1 MCIGQGSQGRLRYTC
16 ESTSENLNDDD
27 IIEFSDLNPLR
38 ARVRSSRNK
47 STASIRDNLT
57 CSFDEEP
64 LSPQP
69 HSRIAKNGLQ
79 SANLTGFKQE
89 NEVLRMTVMNIA
101 LSGMCGVGKSTLLSR
116 FCSNTVTNNLPCSES
131 RHDRSIVSR

>member
-1 MCIGQGSQGRLRYTC
+1 MYIGQGSQGRLRYTC

-47 STASIRDNLT
+47 PSASIRDNLT

-64 LSPQP
+64 LSPP
-69 HSRIAKNGLQ
+69 PLSRMTKNGQ
-79 SANLTGFKQE
+79 PPTNLTECKKRDEEFP
-89 NEVLRMTVMNIA
+89 VTTVNIA
-101 LSGMCGVGKSTLLSR
+101 LSGIGGVGKSTLLSR
-116 FCSNTVTNNLPCSES
+116 FCSNTVTNNLPCPALLCS
-131 RHDRSIVSR
+131 DGLL